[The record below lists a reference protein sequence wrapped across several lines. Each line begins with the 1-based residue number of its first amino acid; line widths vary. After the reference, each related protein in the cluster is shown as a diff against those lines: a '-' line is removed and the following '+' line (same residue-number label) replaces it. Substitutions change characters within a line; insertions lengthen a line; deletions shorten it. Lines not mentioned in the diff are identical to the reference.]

1 MKKGRL
7 KKLYVLISVIALMV
21 IVPYGVNAA
30 ELSAQNETKNSARE
44 LTVCLV
50 DPMDSV
56 KSVIVPYYETLY
68 PDVEVRVVSM
78 SLNKSYDYKTEMQ
91 KRTEAMHQLREQILA
106 GDGPD
111 LLLMNENISSY
122 NTTLNVSLF
131 PSVEDAMVSGAF
143 ADLTPY
149 MQKDAS
155 FDKNELLQPVFDAGI
170 YDGKQLIA
178 PITCYIPTV
187 VSTKGTAKALGVA
200 TVDGCVNV
208 DEFLQAAS
216 STEAALN
223 VLRSDPQSGFIS
235 GVPTSVIDF
244 ASNASQAFSYETSK
258 SSFEIFALNQGGSD
272 VEARINIYAAVTNS
286 SESKQEA
293 WNFISLMLSDKAQTN
308 VLRQA
313 DEQVSGG
320 MWMNAFPVREASFE
334 NIRLSSGF
342 NNADVSK
349 QLYALSQKIKS
360 ASFYNADDAKQAE

>member
-1 MKKGRL
+1 MKKERL
-7 KKLYVLISVIALMV
+7 KKLYIFIALVVLMA
-21 IVPYGVNAA
+21 IVPCGVNAA
-30 ELSAQNETKNSARE
+30 ELSAQSETKTSARE
-44 LTVCLV
+44 LTICLV
-50 DPMDSV
+50 DPMSTV
-56 KSVIVPYYETLY
+56 KNVIVPYYEALY

-91 KRTEAMHQLREQILA
+91 KRTEVMSKLREQILA
-106 GDGPD
+106 GEGPD
-111 LLLMNENISSY
+111 LLLMNENIASY
-122 NTTLNVSLF
+122 NTVLNVPLF
-131 PSVEDAMVSGAF
+131 SSVEDAMSSGVF

-149 MQKDAS
+149 MQNDTS
-155 FDKNELLQPVFDAGI
+155 FDKNELIKPVFDAGI

-200 TVDGCVNV
+200 TVDGCVNI
-208 DEFLQAAS
+208 DEFLQAAN
-216 STEAALN
+216 STKATLN
-223 VLRSDPQSGFIS
+223 VFRDDPQSGFIS

-244 ASNASQAFSYETSK
+244 APNVTQAFSYEASK
-258 SSFEIFALNQGGSD
+258 SSFEILALNQGGSD
-272 VEARINIYAAVTNS
+272 IEARINVYAAVTNS

-308 VLRQA
+308 TLRQE
-313 DEQVSGG
+313 DEQGSGG

-360 ASFYNADDAKQAE
+360 ASFYNSNDAAYTA